1 MDMFSDFLLGRK
13 EEGHPSINQKLEGLI
28 FTVFSMD

>member
-13 EEGHPSINQKLEGLI
+13 EEGHPSINQKLEGN
-28 FTVFSMD
+28 